1 MLVVDA
7 SVALKWVLKEPDSNA
22 LRDLW
27 RSWVD
32 AGEALIA
39 PALFR
44 AETLSVLRRNVYRGV
59 LTAEEAENA
68 CAVLENL
75 SVEVREPD
83 ELSAA
88 AWRLAIRLNQPTVYD
103 CCYLALADIMG
114 CELWTADARFAGA
127 ASLHLPHVRLFAPS
141 S

>member
-7 SVALKWVLKEPDSNA
+7 SIALKWVLKEAGSDA
-22 LRDLW
+22 VRDIW
-27 RSWVD
+27 RGWVD
-32 AGEALIA
+32 VGETLIA

-44 AETLSVLRRNVYRGV
+44 AETLSVVRGNVYRGV
-59 LTAEEAENA
+59 FTAEEAETA
-68 CAVLENL
+68 YAVLENL

-83 ELSAA
+83 DLYGA

-114 CELWTADARFAGA
+114 CELWTADARFARA
-127 ASLHLPHVRLFAPS
+127 ASPHLPRVRLLAP
-141 S
+141 